1 MPYEPQPDSL
11 PAQVVGYFR
20 NNPDEHLT
28 LDDITDKF
36 QLGTG
41 RSNIHTL
48 LARALDSELLKREK
62 SSEGDWI
69 YRAGK
74 ELRPVNQPVFQRKAA
89 TKRADLDPSAL
100 VICDDPLPAGR
111 ASPGAKYVPVFSAMK
126 PGQAIK
132 CKPEEVARVGHAMR
146 KWITKNGKSAPE
158 PEPVMGLP
166 AEKSPAVTPPEM
178 AQIEPPEEI
187 TIEDPAEST
196 EVFPI
201 EEVPTAM
208 EEESLYAIDLG
219 VGGTLEPC
227 GTDRQMAIDR
237 ALHHAQ
243 VTRGSHRVYR
253 LVPIG
258 EAVPMV
264 SAQFVAS

>member
-74 ELRPVNQPVFQRKAA
+74 VLRPVNQPVFQRKAA

-146 KWITKNGKSAPE
+146 KWITKNKLPYIFRLQTRYHADGMGRCWLLPAPE
-158 PEPVMGLP
+158 K
-166 AEKSPAVTPPEM
+166 AEAGPK
-178 AQIEPPEEI
+178 
-187 TIEDPAEST
+187 
-196 EVFPI
+196 
-201 EEVPTAM
+201 
-208 EEESLYAIDLG
+208 LKK
-219 VGGTLEPC
+219 
-227 GTDRQMAIDR
+227 
-237 ALHHAQ
+237 
-243 VTRGSHRVYR
+243 
-253 LVPIG
+253 
-258 EAVPMV
+258 
-264 SAQFVAS
+264 VA

>member
-1 MPYEPQPDSL
+1 MNETKNSNNGARAKILRALSTHGILTIPELSTETTL
-11 PAQVVGYFR
+11 TGKQVVDNACQARISGLLR
-20 NNPDEHLT
+20 SVR
-28 LDDITDKF
+28 DDVTQQLAYQITD
-36 QLGTG
+36 
-41 RSNIHTL
+41 
-48 LARALDSELLKREK
+48 
-62 SSEGDWI
+62 EG
-69 YRAGK
+69 
-74 ELRPVNQPVFQRKAA
+74 
-89 TKRADLDPSAL
+89 
-100 VICDDPLPAGR
+100 
-111 ASPGAKYVPVFSAMK
+111 
-126 PGQAIK
+126 
-132 CKPEEVARVGHAMR
+132 R

>member
-1 MPYEPQPDSL
+1 MLYEPQPDSL

-74 ELRPVNQPVFQRKAA
+74 VLRPVNQPVFQRKAA

-111 ASPGAKYVPVFSAMK
+111 ASPGAKYVPLFVKLK
-126 PGQAIK
+126 PGQAVK
-132 CKPEEVARVGHAMR
+132 CKPEEVGRVSDAMR
-146 KWITKNGKSAPE
+146 KWIDQNNLPYVTRLQARYHSDGAGRVWLLPAPE
-158 PEPVMGLP
+158 K
-166 AEKSPAVTPPEM
+166 AEGAVK
-178 AQIEPPEEI
+178 
-187 TIEDPAEST
+187 
-196 EVFPI
+196 
-201 EEVPTAM
+201 
-208 EEESLYAIDLG
+208 LKK
-219 VGGTLEPC
+219 
-227 GTDRQMAIDR
+227 
-237 ALHHAQ
+237 
-243 VTRGSHRVYR
+243 
-253 LVPIG
+253 
-258 EAVPMV
+258 
-264 SAQFVAS
+264 VA